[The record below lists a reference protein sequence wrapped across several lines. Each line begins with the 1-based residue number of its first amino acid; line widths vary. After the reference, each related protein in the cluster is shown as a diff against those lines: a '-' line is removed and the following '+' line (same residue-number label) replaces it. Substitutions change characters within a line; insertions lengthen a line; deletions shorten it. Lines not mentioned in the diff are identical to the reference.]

1 MKDRYLPAAVWT
13 FPDVIALFF
22 AGLVGSVVT
31 ITVGQFVNGGDPL
44 TGVPLLAVSSVG
56 QAGTQ
61 LGMLAYMSRTR
72 GTASW
77 DLDFGLRFQSSD
89 WLGLI
94 YGMLLQIAVILFVQL
109 PIAELLNLE
118 DPPTQDVAEIAG
130 DAASWISR
138 IAIVVV
144 VVVLAPLTEE
154 LLYRGVLLS
163 RLRRGLSRHVA
174 VAISAAVFAGIHL
187 VDPDTAFI
195 VPGLFVIGLVLG
207 YQALHTGRIGLAI
220 TTHAGVNLLAA
231 VAILAGVN
239 V

>member
-22 AGLVGSVVT
+22 AGLVGSV
-31 ITVGQFVNGGDPL
+31 IALSVGQFFNGGEQL
-44 TGVPLLAVSSVG
+44 SGVPLLAASSIG
-56 QAGTQ
+56 QATTQ
-61 LGMLAYMSRTR
+61 LGMLAYMSRMR

-77 DLDFGLRFQSSD
+77 DLDFGLRFRASD

-94 YGMLLQIAVILFVQL
+94 YGMFLQVAVILFVQL

-130 DAASWISR
+130 DAASWLSR

-163 RLRRGLSRHVA
+163 RLRRGFSRHVA

-207 YQALHTGRIGLAI
+207 YQALHTGRVGLAI
-220 TTHAGVNLLAA
+220 MTHAGVNLLAA

>member
-22 AGLVGSVVT
+22 AGLVGSVLA
-31 ITVGQFVNGGDPL
+31 ITVGQFANGGDPL

-56 QAGTQ
+56 QAATQ
-61 LGMLAYMSRTR
+61 LGMLAFMSRTR

-77 DLDFGLRFQSSD
+77 DLDFGLRFQPSD
-89 WLGLI
+89 WLGLF

-118 DPPTQDVAEIAG
+118 DPPVQDVAEIAG
-130 DAASWISR
+130 DAASWFSR

-207 YQALHTGRIGLAI
+207 YQALHTGRLGLAI
-220 TTHAGVNLLAA
+220 MTHAGVNLLAA